1 MLLFFIFRCP
11 NLVLLPVFYAVY
23 AIRFMYK
30 PYKKQT
36 CLIGCT
42 AAGFVCLNV
51 QSRVYRPTTTLPLP
65 SFVPLLCLFC
75 LSYLLYG
82 KNTEA
87 ACNGYGSS
95 RLVGFQC
102 CKSVSMRQRSFISNS
117 HQTDCYLC
125 REQGYPMLYPPYIYR
140 VSTVYLP

>member
-11 NLVLLPVFYAVY
+11 NLVLLPVFYTVY

-36 CLIGCT
+36 CLIGCA
-42 AAGFVCLNV
+42 AAGFVCFNV

-82 KNTEA
+82 KIQKRHVTVMAVADLSYTEK
-87 ACNGYGSS
+87 G
-95 RLVGFQC
+95 
-102 CKSVSMRQRSFISNS
+102 
-117 HQTDCYLC
+117 
-125 REQGYPMLYPPYIYR
+125 
-140 VSTVYLP
+140 